1 MFLAANSTQN
11 LGNLD
16 ADYQGAEFEISAQV
30 TDNLELFGSY
40 GFTDSEITDMED
52 PSVIGNQAPLV
63 SEDTYNLGA
72 QWRQPLGEQRLRSRC
87 APTTGTPARPGG
99 SRTM

>member
-1 MFLAANSTQN
+1 
-11 LGNLD
+11 
-16 ADYQGAEFEISAQV
+16 
-30 TDNLELFGSY
+30 
-40 GFTDSEITDMED
+40 MED

-72 QWRQPLGEQRLRSRC
+72 QWRQPLGEQPRISPC
-87 APTTGTPARPGG
+87 APITRTSAGPGG